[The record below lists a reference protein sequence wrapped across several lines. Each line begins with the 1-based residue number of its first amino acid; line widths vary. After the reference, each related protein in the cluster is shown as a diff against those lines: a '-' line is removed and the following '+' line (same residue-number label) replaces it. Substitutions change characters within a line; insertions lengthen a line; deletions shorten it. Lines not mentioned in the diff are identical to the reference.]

1 MCSLI
6 VCSISL
12 YCYVRIKRVYYYTK
26 KKSEKCAAMRLT
38 DKIMTSTCTVI
49 SDRTH
54 DQENVEIQKFKLS
67 LN

>member
-1 MCSLI
+1 MIPPSY
-6 VCSISL
+6 ISS
-12 YCYVRIKRVYYYTK
+12 RPSHE

-38 DKIMTSTCTVI
+38 DKIMTSTCTAI

-54 DQENVEIQKFKLS
+54 DQENVEIEKFKLTIS